1 MSIDLS
7 GIDLTR
13 PEREVEIVDK
23 YNEPTGLTFHIRPK
37 TSDAY
42 QKTQR
47 WAQDQFATGKK
58 IPAARRRE
66 IGDKLFMAR
75 VSGWKWDG
83 EAKKVAGNPD
93 FNPANLKAVL
103 YEQGEHSAAIREQL
117 SAAIGEEEDF
127 LPEE

>member
-7 GIDLTR
+7 GMELTR

-23 YNEPTGLTFHIRPK
+23 YNEPTGLTFTIRPK
-37 TSDAY
+37 TSDQY
-42 QKTQR
+42 QKVQR

-58 IPAARRRE
+58 VPASRRRE

-75 VSGWKWDG
+75 VSGWRWEG
-83 EAKKVAGNPD
+83 AAKKAAGSPD
-93 FNPANLKAVL
+93 FNPGNLKSVL
-103 YEQGEHSAAIREQL
+103 YDNGEHSAAIREQL
-117 SAAIGEEEDF
+117 GAAIGDEEDF